1 MHWLTLN
8 RLLRAERGM
17 QKADLYGQIAA
28 IHKAQAV
35 IEFDLQGHVL
45 MANQNFLDTMGYS
58 LDEVLGQHHRMF
70 IRPEERDSAPMPSS
84 GTKLGQGAY
93 DAGRYRRLRK
103 DGSDIWLQATHS
115 PICDKRGRPLKV
127 IKYAT
132 DVSEQQ
138 QRQAD
143 FEGQLAAI
151 RKSGDHRIRA
161 GRRARYCAPMS
172 CSRMPWATRADE
184 VVGRHHSMFVTPER
198 RARAAYQE
206 FWRKLREGRHDAG
219 QYLRI
224 GKGGRQVWIE
234 ASYNPI
240 LDAEGRP
247 FKVVKYATD
256 ITKRFTAARAAGH
269 GAGA

>member
-70 IRPEERDSAPMPSS
+70 IRPEERDSAAYAEFWE
-84 GTKLGQGAY
+84 KLGQGAY
-93 DAGRYRRLRK
+93 DAGRYRRVRK
-103 DGSDIWLQATHS
+103 DGSDVWLQATYS

-151 RKSGDHRIRA
+151 SKVQAIIEFELDGTILRA
-161 GRRARYCAPMS
+161 NELFLDAMGY
-172 CSRMPWATRADE
+172 RAD
-184 VVGRHHSMFVTPER
+184 
-198 RARAAYQE
+198 
-206 FWRKLREGRHDAG
+206 
-219 QYLRI
+219 
-224 GKGGRQVWIE
+224 
-234 ASYNPI
+234 
-240 LDAEGRP
+240 
-247 FKVVKYATD
+247 
-256 ITKRFTAARAAGH
+256 
-269 GAGA
+269 